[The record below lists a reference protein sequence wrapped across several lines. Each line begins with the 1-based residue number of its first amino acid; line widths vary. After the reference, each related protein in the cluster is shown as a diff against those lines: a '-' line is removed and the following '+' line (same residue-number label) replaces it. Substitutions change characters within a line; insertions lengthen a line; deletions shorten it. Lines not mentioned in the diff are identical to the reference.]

1 MFYYYYYYYYY
12 VIIFIRVFTIIYL
25 EQAMPVEN
33 IMFLWLQYMAHM
45 LFSVIKLMYFHISTL

>member
-1 MFYYYYYYYYY
+1 
-12 VIIFIRVFTIIYL
+12 
-25 EQAMPVEN
+25 MPVEN